1 MPRWIFVAASLVILC
16 VVPFLFVSVP
26 LPIRI
31 AIGGALLATI
41 AFTWWRTSSRG
52 LSYFRGLDII
62 AQSFFSPSDTLNA
75 ILLPTLLQAMHV
87 VALAI
92 SVTSRSRLRSQT
104 RWYAF
109 VEGFY
114 YRRTK
119 NGLTEIAPRPDAD
132 LPTVRDL
139 VLDDVFSVTE
149 KLLVPPS
156 TQPWYRRHLLL
167 YVPRSGTVIYH
178 IGFFLGIFAIA
189 AVAWAYFA
197 EPSSVSAEDLGETAA
212 LFGFIAIGSY
222 IAVRRND
229 AKHRAS

>member
-1 MPRWIFVAASLVILC
+1 MPRWVFVAASLVVLC
-16 VVPFLFVSVP
+16 VVPLLFVKVP
-26 LPIRI
+26 LLIRI
-31 AIGGALLATI
+31 AIAAALVATI
-41 AFTWWRTSSRG
+41 VFAWWRTSSRG
-52 LSYFRGLDII
+52 MSYFRGLDII
-62 AQSFFSPSDTLNA
+62 AESFFTPSDTLNA
-75 ILLPTLLQAMHV
+75 ILLPTLLQGMHV

-92 SVTSRSRLRSQT
+92 SITSRSRLRAQT

-167 YVPRSGTVIYH
+167 YAPRTGTVIYH
-178 IGFFLGIFAIA
+178 VGFFLGIFAIA
-189 AVAWAYFA
+189 MTTWAYFND
-197 EPSSVSAEDLGETAA
+197 PGSVSAEDLGGTAA

-229 AKHRAS
+229 ATHRAR